1 MINAKNIYAQLQ
13 GISDLLNR
21 EELSKEEKESS
32 GDELPEQQRE
42 STEYEEKP
50 SDEASD
56 VPSTSQTFETEV
68 LPTSA
73 RLFTKEKWTQ
83 TSKTQGK
90 RTVKTQTIMKATST
104 FFRPTAPVPVA
115 VQPLGNE
122 MVTDTSIPISSTEEK
137 SHNVMTNVTPEQEE
151 RTEVEVERSS
161 SEDSPYERV
170 GKDIEFDPGEA
181 SSTDTEVEESSDDEN
196 PDSSVVL
203 VEGKSPQDQMKFIVY
218 EEAILELFGKCGQ
231 CGSRCIV
238 TVENKIGSSC
248 KICVSCT
255 LESVHYFE
263 WTTGPSLF
271 KMPAF
276 HLLLASGIIAT
287 GMESSKVL
295 RLFKALNIPNVK
307 RRELSYIQK
316 NYAIPAVYEVWQAE
330 QSARLR
336 EIEEESIVIASDM
349 RVDSPGHTGLF
360 GSGSTLDMKRNLI
373 LDTQIIKVI

>member
-1 MINAKNIYAQLQ
+1 MIKAKNIYAQLQ

-83 TSKTQGK
+83 TSKKQGK

-181 SSTDTEVEESSDDEN
+181 SSTDTEVEESSDDED

-203 VEGKSPQDQMKFIVY
+203 VEGKSPQDQMKQY
-218 EEAILELFGKCGQ
+218 SNCLEN
-231 CGSRCIV
+231 V
-238 TVENKIGSSC
+238 
-248 KICVSCT
+248 VS
-255 LESVHYFE
+255 V
-263 WTTGPSLF
+263 GRD
-271 KMPAF
+271 
-276 HLLLASGIIAT
+276 
-287 GMESSKVL
+287 VL
-295 RLFKALNIPNVK
+295 
-307 RRELSYIQK
+307 
-316 NYAIPAVYEVWQAE
+316 
-330 QSARLR
+330 
-336 EIEEESIVIASDM
+336 
-349 RVDSPGHTGLF
+349 
-360 GSGSTLDMKRNLI
+360 
-373 LDTQIIKVI
+373 